1 MAGYRLEFKRNY
13 IPENS
18 QQLKD
23 YVPIGN
29 VFAENIVDSSPTAAA
44 TIDTTARGDLAL
56 VAEQVRP
63 PPISENFRAPV
74 NGEAYHFRLHAVIAF
89 TEYHLTDHK

>member
-13 IPENS
+13 IPGNS

-23 YVPIGN
+23 YVPIGS
-29 VFAENIVDSSPTAAA
+29 VFAGNIVDSSPTAAA
-44 TIDTTARGDLAL
+44 TIDTTARGNLEL

-74 NGEAYHFRLHAVIAF
+74 NGVSISFSPS
-89 TEYHLTDHK
+89 